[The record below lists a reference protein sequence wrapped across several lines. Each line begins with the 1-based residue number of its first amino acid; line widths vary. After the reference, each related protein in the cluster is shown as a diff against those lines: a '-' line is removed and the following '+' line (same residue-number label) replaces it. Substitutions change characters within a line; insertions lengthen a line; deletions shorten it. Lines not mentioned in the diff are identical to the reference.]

1 MDISSTYS
9 DAAGTGAI
17 EAAKMAVEK
26 FGGLVK

>member
-1 MDISSTYS
+1 MDISITYS

-17 EAAKMAVEK
+17 EAAKMAVEQ